1 MNIEKPESIDAII
14 SDLNNE
20 ISYSLTT
27 LSPFKKTPEELKAAS
42 QLATLRDSDIMAI
55 SSMARILISQ
65 SQHQTDQEIAS
76 KLIKELSNSHP
87 NRFIK
92 KICKKMAK
100 QKWGEKHETE

>member
-1 MNIEKPESIDAII
+1 LQIEKPESINAII

-20 ISYSLTT
+20 IAYSLST
-27 LSPFKKTPEELKAAS
+27 LSQLKKSPEELKMAK
-42 QLATLRDSDIMAI
+42 QLAKLRDSDIIAI

-65 SQHQTDQEIAS
+65 NQYLTDQQIAS
-76 KLIKELSNSHP
+76 KLLKELSNSHP

>member
-1 MNIEKPESIDAII
+1 MNIGKPEAIDAII

-20 ISYSLTT
+20 ISYSLST
-27 LSPFKKTPEELKAAS
+27 LSPFKKSPEELKAAT
-42 QLATLRDSDIMAI
+42 QLAKLRDSDIMAI
-55 SSMARILISQ
+55 SSMARIWISQ
-65 SQHQTDQEIAS
+65 NQHLTDQQIAS

-100 QKWGEKHETE
+100 QKWSEKHETE